1 MTAKDPRPGGGASRP
16 RLLALAACALA
27 VRARAAAGTIAVPVE
42 QASVVL
48 VTDKSGSM
56 SATDVAPSRLE
67 AARRAAESFLDEVPD
82 ELLVGFVGYATSTE
96 SVLEPTRDRVAVR
109 ATLGA
114 LQADGGTAT
123 GDALGA
129 ALDRLEARKGRNGRV
144 APAAIVL
151 LSDGKTTQGG
161 DPLEAAARARQLG
174 VPVYTVALGTPDGVL
189 PNGPMGQSI
198 PVPPDPETLR
208 AIAERSGGQAFEV
221 EDAGELEGDLRAPR
235 IPDRDAR
242 GAARD
247 QRRIRRGGAAAPAR
261 RRRHG
266 PALAR
271 PPALARTGHRVV
283 APAPRKG
290 TPFRG
295 ASACPRSV
303 PARRRAPLE
312 PSRAACGARAPS
324 GRGYGHVTARS

>member
-1 MTAKDPRPGGGASRP
+1 MSFAAPIFLLAALIVPLLAGVWRLERRRRRRYAVRFPGASVVAGVTARTSAWRRRLP
-16 RLLALAACALA
+16 PALLALAACALA
-27 VRARAAAGTIAVPVE
+27 IALARPEATVAVPVE

-67 AARRAAESFLDEVPD
+67 AARRAAESFLEEVPD
-82 ELLVGFVGYATSTE
+82 ELLVGFVSYATSTE
-96 SVLEPTRDRVAVR
+96 SVVEPTRDRAAVR
-109 ATLGA
+109 ATLGS

-129 ALDRLEARKGRNGRV
+129 ALDRLEARKGRSGRV

-221 EDAGELEGDLRAPR
+221 EDAGELEGIYERLGSQ
-235 IPDRDAR
+235 IGTRDE
-242 GAARD
+242 
-247 QRRIRRGGAAAPAR
+247 QREISAGFAAA
-261 RRRHG
+261 G
-266 PALAR
+266 L
-271 PPALARTGHRVV
+271 LLLLGGVGTGLRW
-283 APAPRKG
+283 
-290 TPFRG
+290 RG
-295 ASACPRSV
+295 RLP
-303 PARRRAPLE
+303 
-312 PSRAACGARAPS
+312 
-324 GRGYGHVTARS
+324 

>member
-1 MTAKDPRPGGGASRP
+1 
-16 RLLALAACALA
+16 
-27 VRARAAAGTIAVPVE
+27 
-42 QASVVL
+42 
-48 VTDKSGSM
+48 M

-96 SVLEPTRDRVAVR
+96 SVLEPTRDRDAVR

-129 ALDRLEARKGRNGRV
+129 ALDRLEARKGRDGRV

-189 PNGPMGQSI
+189 PNGPMGQAV

-221 EDAGELEGDLRAPR
+221 EDAGELEGIYERLGSQIGTREE
-235 IPDRDAR
+235 
-242 GAARD
+242 
-247 QRRIRRGGAAAPAR
+247 QREISAGFAAA
-261 RRRHG
+261 G
-266 PALAR
+266 L
-271 PPALARTGHRVV
+271 LLLLGGVGTGLRW
-283 APAPRKG
+283 
-290 TPFRG
+290 RG
-295 ASACPRSV
+295 RLP
-303 PARRRAPLE
+303 
-312 PSRAACGARAPS
+312 
-324 GRGYGHVTARS
+324 

>member
-1 MTAKDPRPGGGASRP
+1 MSFAAPIFLLAALIVLLLAGAWLFERRRRRRYAVRFPGASVVAAVTGKTSAWRRRLP
-16 RLLALAACALA
+16 PALLALAACALA
-27 VRARAAAGTIAVPVE
+27 IALARPEATIAVPVE

-82 ELLVGFVGYATSTE
+82 QLLVGLVGYATSTE
-96 SVLEPTRDRVAVR
+96 SVLEPTRDRDAVR

-129 ALDRLEARKGRNGRV
+129 ALDRLEARKGRDGRV

-189 PNGPMGQSI
+189 PNGPMGQAV

-221 EDAGELEGDLRAPR
+221 EDAGELEGIYERLGSQIGTREE
-235 IPDRDAR
+235 
-242 GAARD
+242 
-247 QRRIRRGGAAAPAR
+247 QREISAGFAAA
-261 RRRHG
+261 G
-266 PALAR
+266 L
-271 PPALARTGHRVV
+271 LLLLGGVGTGLRW
-283 APAPRKG
+283 
-290 TPFRG
+290 RG
-295 ASACPRSV
+295 RLP
-303 PARRRAPLE
+303 
-312 PSRAACGARAPS
+312 
-324 GRGYGHVTARS
+324 